1 MTRTW
6 SDRRL
11 GLRSAPRF
19 STPFDGRLF
28 TERDGR
34 LMLAW
39 PWNAKTTRRADRAWV
54 RARAHPLNC
63 AMRAIGYA
71 RAPVL
76 PEALAYLTPSAF
88 RARRSV
94 LSAILS
100 AVASL
105 STSVAGR
112 SPYANA
118 ARRNSIASVSAAL
131 HGQPEVQQAVPWA
144 LKQEEPDEQ
153 SASDEHGPMTHVAVF
168 THSSVLS
175 GSCLTQAPLHALPQ
189 WVSNCEHVGKVVVVA
204 VPVVVVLL
212 VLLVVVL
219 GLGHCAWTKLTH
231 ATSNT
236 AIPSIRCI
244 MVSPLLGRRR
254 AEHPRVARLHRPRPE
269 V

>member
-1 MTRTW
+1 
-6 SDRRL
+6 
-11 GLRSAPRF
+11 
-19 STPFDGRLF
+19 
-28 TERDGR
+28 
-34 LMLAW
+34 MLAW

>member
-1 MTRTW
+1 DHDQICSSAVLPILGLEVCAQPCPATRLGSITYMTRTW

-19 STPFDGRLF
+19 STPLDGRLF

-112 SPYANA
+112 SPYAN
-118 ARRNSIASVSAAL
+118 
-131 HGQPEVQQAVPWA
+131 
-144 LKQEEPDEQ
+144 
-153 SASDEHGPMTHVAVF
+153 
-168 THSSVLS
+168 
-175 GSCLTQAPLHALPQ
+175 
-189 WVSNCEHVGKVVVVA
+189 
-204 VPVVVVLL
+204 
-212 VLLVVVL
+212 
-219 GLGHCAWTKLTH
+219 
-231 ATSNT
+231 
-236 AIPSIRCI
+236 
-244 MVSPLLGRRR
+244 
-254 AEHPRVARLHRPRPE
+254 
-269 V
+269 